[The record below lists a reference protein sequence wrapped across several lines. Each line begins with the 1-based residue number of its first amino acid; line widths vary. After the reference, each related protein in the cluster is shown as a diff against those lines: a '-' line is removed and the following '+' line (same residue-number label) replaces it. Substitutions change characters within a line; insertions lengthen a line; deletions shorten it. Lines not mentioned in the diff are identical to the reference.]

1 MVFHCLMFGQTLL
14 ACLVTKRFVSQTQ
27 CWTNVFDRLAGALV
41 LANVRQARAS
51 HFHPIKSCALSSRDF
66 KSKGQM
72 APTEERRWASAFILS
87 KKSSPLLPLN
97 TGHFLGS
104 PAVYTGDFAATL

>member
-1 MVFHCLMFGQTLL
+1 MFGQTLL

-72 APTEERRWASAFILS
+72 APT
-87 KKSSPLLPLN
+87 
-97 TGHFLGS
+97 
-104 PAVYTGDFAATL
+104 